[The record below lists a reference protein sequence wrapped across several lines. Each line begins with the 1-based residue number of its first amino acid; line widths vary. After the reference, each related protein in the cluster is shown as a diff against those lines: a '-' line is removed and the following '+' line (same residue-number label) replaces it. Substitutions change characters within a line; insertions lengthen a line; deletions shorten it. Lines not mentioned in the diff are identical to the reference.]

1 MQRYPNTHFV
11 GGETILDM
19 KTLFRRT
26 IRKTF
31 LMTECRLEITCSCE
45 SCVFRWSPSNFE
57 FYRFKVKTENKQ
69 LYDCLVFRL
78 LIRQEVLVR
87 DPIFENQLVLYERF
101 YGKFLEGT
109 MNLRYNTKML
119 SLCQIQ
125 QIVFLRTLYFFSDL
139 RTTLEGTTFVNLR
152 PMVGRHD

>member
-1 MQRYPNTHFV
+1 M
-11 GGETILDM
+11 
-19 KTLFRRT
+19 
-26 IRKTF
+26 
-31 LMTECRLEITCSCE
+31 
-45 SCVFRWSPSNFE
+45 FRWSPSNFE